1 MSKHL
6 QEWRDEELGEWLA
19 ELGTPEH
26 RPDFLPE
33 LRHRLAQERRVSG
46 AHARWHHAHRG
57 RLRFAL
63 RAAVVAAVVAVVV
76 LLVGLPRDDRLPD
89 VVQPSIATAAAIK
102 ADVRAALAQAETL
115 SGIVV
120 SDGPRRGDENRWR
133 FVLAANGDFRLT
145 GITLV
150 ENIAYDAATGVERS
164 LNPSASVGGDT
175 LFAAER
181 RGIAPG
187 PPDGGPAT
195 WLLPRN
201 FGAVVRALLA
211 TDDPRVRETSY
222 EGRPAWR
229 LDIDVAPN
237 AIVPELSGNR
247 FEITV
252 DRGTGIPVRVVE
264 RKDGAFLSEIR
275 IEDIAVDAELGP
287 DAFALEFPAGAE
299 VLRSDDGFRR
309 VELGKVGAAAG
320 YSPLV
325 PSFVPEGYELAEVA
339 VAPRAAPT
347 GAEAG
352 NPESRMVVSLSYRRG
367 LDQFLVTTRLAGVL
381 VDGGPALPVEERWG
395 DPLATGEGFRDEP
408 EIVAIRGGA
417 LAGADAELLIAPRG
431 IPHAWVLTDELVV
444 TVGGDLSRDELIRA
458 MESLAPMGGAG

>member
-1 MSKHL
+1 M
-6 QEWRDEELGEWLA
+6 
-19 ELGTPEH
+19 
-26 RPDFLPE
+26 
-33 LRHRLAQERRVSG
+33 
-46 AHARWHHAHRG
+46 
-57 RLRFAL
+57 
-63 RAAVVAAVVAVVV
+63 
-76 LLVGLPRDDRLPD
+76 
-89 VVQPSIATAAAIK
+89 
-102 ADVRAALAQAETL
+102 RAALAQAETL

-309 VELGKVGAAAG
+309 VELGEVEAAAG
-320 YSPLV
+320 YAPLV

-381 VDGGPALPVEERWG
+381 VDGGPALPVEERW
-395 DPLATGEGFRDEP
+395 
-408 EIVAIRGGA
+408 AIRLPPAKDSATSPRSSRSAAGRSTAPTPSCSSRRGGSRTHGCSRTSSWSRSA
-417 LAGADAELLIAPRG
+417 ATSAATSSSGPWSPSLRWAGRDDRDRGQVLHTNISRRERGSSCVFARLDPGRTSCASAD
-431 IPHAWVLTDELVV
+431 
-444 TVGGDLSRDELIRA
+444 
-458 MESLAPMGGAG
+458 